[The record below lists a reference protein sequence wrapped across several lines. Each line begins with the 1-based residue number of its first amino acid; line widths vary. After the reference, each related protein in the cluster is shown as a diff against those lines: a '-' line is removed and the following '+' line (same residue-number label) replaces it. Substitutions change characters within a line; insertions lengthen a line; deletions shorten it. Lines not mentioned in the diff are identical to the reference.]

1 MNARASQRLGEL
13 GARLE
18 TDSGAEW
25 VRRAA
30 WTVLAMALLVFVVRG
45 GAQPEDPYLV
55 GADGRRELIPGL
67 QEIAFTITTA
77 EGAMA
82 EWCAMLAET
91 DAERARGLM
100 DQMDLGGYDGMVFRY
115 TEPHTGGFWMKRT
128 IIPLDIAYFDA
139 EGRFVSAHAMEPC
152 PEEAGDSCPSYPPAG
167 PYLHAVEVAKNGT
180 LPLGIG
186 PGSTIAF
193 PGGPCPQ

>member
-1 MNARASQRLGEL
+1 MNSLR
-13 GARLE
+13 ARLE
-18 TDSGAEW
+18 TDSGADW

-30 WTVLAMALLVFVVRG
+30 WSVLGIALLLFVVRG
-45 GAQPEDPYLV
+45 ATQPADPFVV
-55 GADGRRELIPGL
+55 GVEGRRQLIPGL
-67 QEIAFTITTA
+67 QEIAFTVRTA

-91 DAERARGLM
+91 DAQRAQGLM
-100 DQMDLGGYDGMVFRY
+100 HQTDLGGYDGMVFRFA
-115 TEPHTGGFWMKRT
+115 EPHSGGFWMKNT

-139 EGRFVSAHAMEPC
+139 EGLFVSAHAMEPC
-152 PEEAGDSCPSYPPAG
+152 PEELGDDCPSYPPAG
-167 PYLHAVEVAKNGT
+167 PYLHAVEVPKNGT

-193 PGGPCPQ
+193 PGRPCP